1 MEVKKWIATATVLT
15 VLWIFVR
22 GVRPEN
28 LIQELIIGSFIGF
41 ITAYGLKNMFP
52 GDTDLNHWLSVTPQI
67 LSYIGSFLKELM
79 VANIDVAKKI
89 VVPGSRID
97 PDVLELNLRLKNPAA
112 ITILSNSITLTPGTL
127 MMDYNPTRNSF
138 YIHGITAGKN
148 SHKILEPI
156 LHWEDLLL
164 KIFREEKGVE
174 V

>member
-1 MEVKKWIATATVLT
+1 MKVKKWIATATVLT
-15 VLWIFVR
+15 ILWLFVR
-22 GVRPEN
+22 GVKPEN
-28 LIQELIIGSFIGF
+28 LIQELIIGAGIGF

-67 LSYIGSFLKELM
+67 LSYILSFLKELLI
-79 VANIDVAKKI
+79 ANMDVAKKI

-97 PDVLELNLRLKNPAA
+97 PDILELNLRLKNPAA

-127 MMDYNPTRNSF
+127 MMDYNPSRNSF
-138 YIHGITAGKN
+138 YIHGITAGTN
-148 SHKILEPI
+148 SPKILEPI

-164 KIFREEKGVE
+164 KIFREEKGIE

>member
-1 MEVKKWIATATVLT
+1 VLT

-138 YIHGITAGKN
+138 YIHGITAGKIAIKYLN
-148 SHKILEPI
+148 RFSTGKIYC
-156 LHWEDLLL
+156 L
-164 KIFREEKGVE
+164 KSLGRKKE
-174 V
+174 